1 MSQRPLPAFLRS
13 RLAAALLVTS
23 TLAPLPALGQ
33 GGVHVVAPGD
43 TLSAL
48 ARRYETS
55 VVELRTL
62 NDLPGDLLRI
72 GTVLELPAPP
82 GWSVRTAPDISGW
95 AELADGW
102 NLPERLLRDANP
114 DIASPGGRELRVP
127 PVVGELAT
135 PREGEDLIAFATRI
149 GAAPGALATRN
160 GLTPPYALRPGLPLL
175 VPEAHHAGARP
186 PASAPPASATVPAAA
201 APAPVGGAAADRP
214 ETTGT
219 DGSGPVA
226 AVATDSDVRPGP
238 SGLHEALRSRALAR
252 LSELLDG
259 VVLVPPD
266 DGFAWPLAEPP
277 RITSR
282 FGWRAI
288 SVGGN
293 RYHLGLDL
301 GAPSGTVVLVA
312 RDGTVTRAG
321 WTGAYGYAVYVRHAD
336 GYETRYAHLS
346 RVVVTVGEEVLRGEA
361 VGRVG
366 STGASTGPH
375 LHFEVRAD
383 GRALDPLAIL
393 PDPPSVASRSR

>member
-1 MSQRPLPAFLRS
+1 MSQRNLPAFLRS
-13 RLAAALLVTS
+13 RLAAALLAAS
-23 TLAPLPALGQ
+23 TLVPLPAFGQ
-33 GGVHVVAPGD
+33 GDVHVVAPGD

-55 VVELRTL
+55 VEELRTL
-62 NDLPGDLLRI
+62 NDLPGDLLRV
-72 GTVLELPAPP
+72 GTVLELPPPP
-82 GWSVRTAPDISGW
+82 GWSHRAAPVGAGW
-95 AELADGW
+95 AELADAW
-102 NLPERLLRDANP
+102 NLPEPLLRDANP
-114 DIASPGGRELRVP
+114 DVTSPGGRELRVP
-127 PVVGELAT
+127 PTVGDLAT
-135 PREGEDLIAFATRI
+135 PREGEDLLAFATRV

-175 VPEAHHAGARP
+175 LPDVTGA
-186 PASAPPASATVPAAA
+186 
-201 APAPVGGAAADRP
+201 
-214 ETTGT
+214 
-219 DGSGPVA
+219 DGSAPVA
-226 AVATDSDVRPGP
+226 AIAAVPDARPVASD
-238 SGLHEALRSRALAR
+238 LHETLRARALAR
-252 LSELLDG
+252 LPGLLDG
-259 VVLVPPD
+259 VALTPPD

-301 GAPSGTVVLVA
+301 GAPSGTAVMAA

-321 WTGAYGYAVYVRHAD
+321 WTGAYGYAVYLRHAD

-346 RVVVTVGEEVLRGEA
+346 RVAVTIGDEVLRGA
-361 VGRVG
+361 TIGGVG

-393 PDPPSVASRSR
+393 PDTPSGASRSR